1 MQAVKNRSSVRMR
14 TMALAIG
21 IIGAGIAQP
30 VMAQS
35 FFDKAKDALGDVMK
49 QSEGG
54 DSGAASSSSSST
66 SSSSVGSAAVSA
78 LSSDT
83 VEQGLKQALD
93 AGVDAVTAQLGAK
106 DGFNADPA
114 AHIPLPASVQTA
126 QQLMNKA
133 GLGSYADEIELRMN
147 RAAES
152 TMSEAGDI
160 LVNAVRQMTL
170 TDAKGILQGPD
181 DAATRYLR
189 RVSGGD
195 IESRLRPVISEALA
209 DTGALS
215 MYDQMVGQYETLPFV
230 PDLKSSL
237 TDHATDKAMEGLFHY
252 IAVQEADI
260 RSDPARWTT
269 DVLKKVFSAAK

>member
-1 MQAVKNRSSVRMR
+1 MQAVKNRSSVRMGA
-14 TMALAIG
+14 MALAIG
-21 IIGAGIAQP
+21 IIGAGVAQP

-35 FFDKAKDALGDVMK
+35 FFDKAKSALGDVMK
-49 QSEGG
+49 QSDGG
-54 DSGAASSSSSST
+54 GASSGT
-66 SSSSVGSAAVSA
+66 DGSAAISA

-93 AGVDAVTAQLGAK
+93 TGVAVVTARLGAT
-106 DGFNADPA
+106 DGFNADPV

-126 QQLMNKA
+126 QQLMNTA

-147 RAAES
+147 RAAEN
-152 TMSEAGDI
+152 TMSDAGDI

-170 TDAKGILQGPD
+170 SDAKGILQGPD

-189 RVSGGD
+189 RVSGTD
-195 IESRLRPVISEALA
+195 IEARLRPVITDALA

-252 IAVQEADI
+252 IALQEADI

>member
-1 MQAVKNRSSVRMR
+1 MQFLKNHSAMRAGAV
-14 TMALAIG
+14 TFAITIMAG
-21 IIGAGIAQP
+21 GIASP

-35 FFDKAKDALGDVMK
+35 FFDKAKDALGDVME
-49 QSEGG
+49 QNG
-54 DSGAASSSSSST
+54 SGST
-66 SSSSVGSAAVSA
+66 SSGTASNSAVSA

-93 AGVDAVTAQLGAK
+93 AGVEAVTAQLGVK
-106 DGFNADPA
+106 DGFNADPV
-114 AHIPLPASVQTA
+114 AHIPLPDSVKTA

-147 RAAES
+147 RAAED

-160 LVNAVRQMTL
+160 LVNAVSQMTL
-170 TDAKGILQGPD
+170 EDAKGILSGPD
-181 DAATRYLR
+181 DAATSYLR
-189 RVSGGD
+189 RVSGTD
-195 IESRLRPVISEALA
+195 IEARLRPVITDALA

-215 MYDQMVGQYETLPFV
+215 MYDQMVGQYDTLPFV
-230 PDLKSSL
+230 PDLKTSL

-252 IAVQEADI
+252 IALQEADI

-269 DVLKKVFSAAK
+269 DVLKKVFSAAN